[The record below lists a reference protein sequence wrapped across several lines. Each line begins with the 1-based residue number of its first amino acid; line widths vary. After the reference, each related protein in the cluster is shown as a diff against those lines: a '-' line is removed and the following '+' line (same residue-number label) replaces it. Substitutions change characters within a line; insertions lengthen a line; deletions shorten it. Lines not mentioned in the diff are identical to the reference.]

1 VEKRIFR
8 AIDLSDVADTL
19 KREVLGGLALEEPA
33 LNSVQNQGLL
43 VHQVHR
49 KSKYHA
55 DVDGLAEQLIARLDF
70 EGT

>member
-1 VEKRIFR
+1 M
-8 AIDLSDVADTL
+8 SDTL

-55 DVDGLAEQLIARLDF
+55 DVDGFAEQLIARLDF
-70 EGT
+70 EGS